1 MASTRQR
8 LSVTFE
14 EMEAVLRERLEAV
27 PPAARVELAHVL
39 MLPDFDRADAIGT
52 FWGHPEMRSLGELL
66 IDPEEDKAEHP
77 LRGALG

>member
-1 MASTRQR
+1 
-8 LSVTFE
+8 
-14 EMEAVLRERLEAV
+14 
-27 PPAARVELAHVL
+27 
-39 MLPDFDRADAIGT
+39 MLPDFDRVDAVGT

>member
-1 MASTRQR
+1 
-8 LSVTFE
+8 
-14 EMEAVLRERLEAV
+14 
-27 PPAARVELAHVL
+27 

-52 FWGHPEMRSLGELL
+52 FWATRRRGPSAKLL

>member
-1 MASTRQR
+1 
-8 LSVTFE
+8 
-14 EMEAVLRERLEAV
+14 
-27 PPAARVELAHVL
+27 

>member
-1 MASTRQR
+1 MQA
-8 LSVTFE
+8 
-14 EMEAVLRERLEAV
+14 APRERLEAL
-27 PPAARVELAHVL
+27 PPAARAELVDVL
-39 MLPDFDRADAIGT
+39 MLPNFDRVDAVGT